1 MANIMQVL
9 VVDDEETICVSLAA
23 WLTKEGFHVETAG
36 SGREALDLLAAR
48 FFDLY
53 LLDIKMPGMD
63 GLELMAEIKE
73 KQPNASIIMIT
84 AHGSIQT
91 AVESMKLGAMD
102 YLCKPFDPESLSL
115 LMERVATTK
124 ALRDENE
131 LLRLQLMERHDSI
144 CDGVVAQSEAMQS
157 ILETIEEVAPSQAPI
172 LISGETG
179 VGKDLVARLIH
190 MRSQC
195 AQGPFVAVNCGAQ
208 SESLLESEL
217 FGHERGAFTGAVKA
231 RRGLLEMA
239 NTGTLFLDE
248 IGEITPKMQV
258 SLLRALEEKKIQRL
272 GGGQPIETDFRLISA
287 THRDLQQRMKEN
299 LFREDFYYRINV
311 FSIHI
316 PPLRER
322 PEDIPIL
329 ADLFLQKYARETGKR
344 IEGLTRKALD
354 MIGAY
359 HWPGNARELR
369 NVIERVVVIARG
381 RMIGAEELVFLET
394 RDDDCRLGRT
404 TLKEVEIRHLHA
416 ALEANGWNITQAARQ
431 LGIDRVTL
439 SRKIKRYHIQRPQSF

>member
-1 MANIMQVL
+1 MANMMQVL
-9 VVDDEETICVSLAA
+9 IVDDEETICVSLAA

-36 SGREALDLLAAR
+36 SGQEALALLQTTH
-48 FFDLY
+48 FDLY
-53 LLDIKMPGMD
+53 LVDIKMPGMD
-63 GLELMAEIKE
+63 GVELLAKIKAI
-73 KQPNASIIMIT
+73 QSDASIIMIT

-91 AVESMKLGAMD
+91 AVESMKRGAID
-102 YLCKPFDPESLSL
+102 YLCKPFDPEALSL
-115 LMERVATTK
+115 LMERVSTTR
-124 ALRDENE
+124 ALRYENE
-131 LLRLQLMERHDSI
+131 LLRFQLMEQQEAA
-144 CDGVVAQSEAMQS
+144 CDGVVAQSEAMRS
-157 ILETIEEVAPSQAPI
+157 ILKTIEEVAPSQAPI

-190 MRSQC
+190 MHSKC
-195 AQGPFVAVNCGAQ
+195 SQGPLVAVNCGAQ

-239 NTGTLFLDE
+239 DMGSLFLDE

-258 SLLRALEEKKIQRL
+258 SLLRVLEEKKIKRL
-272 GGGQPIETDFRLISA
+272 GGSQSIETDFRLISA
-287 THRDLQQRMKEN
+287 THRDLKQRLSEE

-322 PEDIPIL
+322 PEDIPVL
-329 ADLFLQKYARETGKR
+329 ADLFLQKYTQETGKR
-344 IEGLTRKALD
+344 IEGLTKKALE
-354 MIGAY
+354 ILTGY

-381 RMIGAEELVFLET
+381 RMLGAEELDFLSTSE
-394 RDDDCRLGRT
+394 DACRLGQL
-404 TLKEVEIRHLHA
+404 TLKEAEIRHLQA
-416 ALEANGWNITQAARQ
+416 ALEICGWNITQTAKQ

-439 SRKIKRYHIQRPQSF
+439 SRKIKRYQIRRP

>member
-1 MANIMQVL
+1 MANMMQVL

-36 SGREALDLLAAR
+36 SGPEALDLLAAR
-48 FFDLY
+48 LFDLY

-63 GLELMAEIKE
+63 GLELMARIKDF
-73 KQPNASIIMIT
+73 QPDAAIIMIT

-131 LLRLQLMERHDSI
+131 LLRLQLMEQQETV

-157 ILETIEEVAPSQAPI
+157 IIETIEEVAPSQAPI

-195 AQGPFVAVNCGAQ
+195 SQGPLVTVNCGAQ

-239 NTGTLFLDE
+239 NKGTLFLDE

-287 THRDLQQRMKEN
+287 THRDLSQRLKEN

-322 PEDIPIL
+322 SEDIPVL
-329 ADLFLQKYARETGKR
+329 ADLFLQKYTQETGKR
-344 IEGLTRKALD
+344 IEGLTQKALD
-354 MIGAY
+354 ILKSY
-359 HWPGNARELR
+359 PWPGNARELR

-381 RMIGAEELVFLET
+381 RMIGVEELEFLHA
-394 RDDDCRLGRT
+394 RDDDCRMGQL
-404 TLKEVEIRHLHA
+404 TLKEAEIRHIRTV
-416 ALEANGWNITQAARQ
+416 LEDNGWNITQAAKQ

-439 SRKIKRYHIQRPQSF
+439 SRKMKRFHIQRP